1 MGEMRKC
8 QSQRTP
14 KTTTGRVFS
23 SNHTTP
29 GLSFAAALRTNTEEQ
44 QRPHPSQ
51 TADAAPVALQQ
62 TRAPPVLKNRPQQTG
77 QSVQAP
83 NVNSSSLDNM
93 FKDASVVQQI
103 MTGLSDAVSEEQKIV
118 AITKIVMKLMHYN
131 GC

>member
-1 MGEMRKC
+1 MRKC
-8 QSQRTP
+8 QPQRTP

-44 QRPHPSQ
+44 QEPHPSQ
-51 TADAAPVALQQ
+51 TADAATVALQQ

-83 NVNSSSLDNM
+83 NVNNI
-93 FKDASVVQQI
+93 FKVASVVQQI

-118 AITKIVMKLMHYN
+118 AITKIVMKHEF
-131 GC
+131 